1 MQTDS
6 SLETPHVKDIS
17 KYKSKTSILFG
28 DCLDE
33 VYLIIIIIIITFN
46 N

>member
-1 MQTDS
+1 MPMEIERDDS
-6 SLETPHVKDIS
+6 LLEIPHDKDIS

-33 VYLIIIIIIITFN
+33 VLFYY
-46 N
+46 